1 MAKRLSAKEPAGNAV
16 ETLAARLRRAGETGT
31 PCAPVRGELPEG
43 DLDAAYAVQDANTR
57 AWLADGRRPV
67 GRKIGLT
74 SRAVQKQLGVDRPD
88 FGMLWADMAVC
99 DGEEIAPG
107 AVMQPKIEGEIS
119 FVLADDLT
127 VERPT
132 VADVTAAIAYAA
144 ASIEIVGSRIE
155 NWDISIVDTIAD
167 NASSGLFVLGN
178 EPHMLEDFDS
188 RLCGM
193 VVEHRGEPVSVGA
206 GAACLGNPLNA
217 VVWLAREMVAR
228 GRPLRAGDIV
238 MSGALGPMVPVAP
251 GEVYEVRINGLGSV
265 RAAFAK

>member
-1 MAKRLSAKEPAGNAV
+1 MQEVLVATDAVAPA
-16 ETLAARLRRAGETGT
+16 
-31 PCAPVRGELPEG
+31 
-43 DLDAAYAVQDANTR
+43 
-57 AWLADGRRPV
+57 
-67 GRKIGLT
+67 
-74 SRAVQKQLGVDRPD
+74 
-88 FGMLWADMAVC
+88 F
-99 DGEEIAPG
+99 
-107 AVMQPKIEGEIS
+107 
-119 FVLADDLT
+119 
-127 VERPT
+127 
-132 VADVTAAIAYAA
+132 
-144 ASIEIVGSRIE
+144 EIVDSRIRD
-155 NWDISIVDTIAD
+155 WDITILDTIAD

-178 EPHMLEDFDS
+178 EPHMIEDFDS

-193 VVEHRGEPVSVGA
+193 VIEHRGEPVSVGA

>member
-1 MAKRLSAKEPAGNAV
+1 MARRSGATRKTI
-16 ETLAARLRRAGETGT
+16 ETLAARLRRAGETGEA
-31 PCAPVRGELPEG
+31 CAPVRAELPER
-43 DLDAAYAVQDANTR
+43 DLDAAYAVQEANTNV
-57 AWLADGRRPV
+57 WLEAGRRPA

-74 SRAVQKQLGVDRPD
+74 SKVVQTQLGVDQPD
-88 FGMLWADMAVC
+88 FGMLWADMAVA

-119 FVLADDLT
+119 FVLADDLAM
-127 VERPT
+127 EMPS
-132 VADVTAAIAYAA
+132 VADVTSAIAYAC
-144 ASIEIVGSRIE
+144 ASIEIVGSRIA

-178 EPHMLEDFDS
+178 APHMLEDFDS

-217 VVWLAREMVAR
+217 VTWLAREMVTR

-238 MSGALGPMVPVAP
+238 MSGALGPMVPVTP

-265 RAAFAK
+265 RAAFGKE